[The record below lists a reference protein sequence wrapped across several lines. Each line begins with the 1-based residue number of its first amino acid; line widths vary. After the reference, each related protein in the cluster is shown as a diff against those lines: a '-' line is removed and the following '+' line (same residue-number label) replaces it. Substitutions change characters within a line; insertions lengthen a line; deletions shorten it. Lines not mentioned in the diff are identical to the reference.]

1 MTDEQI
7 KRMWNK
13 FPPEKRDMSF
23 KDFKKELQNLSD
35 PVQMRVDLAD
45 IQMQKAIFR
54 TNKIRTDRAIK
65 NAN

>member
-13 FPPEKRDMSF
+13 FPPEKRDMRF
-23 KDFKKELQNLSD
+23 EDFKKELQDASD
-35 PVQMRVDLAD
+35 PVQMREDLAD
-45 IQMQKAIFR
+45 IQMQKAVFR
-54 TNKIRTDRAIK
+54 TNKIRADRAIR